1 MLHLPR
7 TVALL
12 LVLVGLSALLAG
24 GSASA
29 QTPAQPGRAEI
40 VAQLP
45 SSLSLARMRA
55 DLGALERIAD
65 RNGGNR
71 AAGTPGYAASVRYVV
86 AQLRR
91 AGYRPQVT
99 AFPYVQ
105 YFERLERGRQIAPV
119 ERELPLEALQY
130 SPSTPQ
136 GGIRARVVSSDD
148 GCSAG
153 DFGAVRGLIALVE
166 RGTCFFSVKAANA
179 QAAGAVGVLV
189 FNNEEGALDGTL
201 GDPNASAIPVAGI
214 TRGLGREL
222 AAAPNAVVELELV
235 TQTRQTKSRNITTDT
250 RRAPRVLVVGAHLDS
265 VRDGPGINDNATGV
279 AALLEIARA
288 LKNRPNELAVRFA
301 FWGAEELGLFG
312 SRAYAPTVQRER
324 VAGYLNFDVLGSPSQ
339 RYGVYGV
346 DRFAERWLGY
356 LERRGMNAVRTEI
369 GGRSDHAAFAQRGI
383 PVGGLFAGGY
393 ACYHRAC
400 DRVANVDL
408 DTFEDLASAAAYGV
422 ASFAPLAR

>member
-1 MLHLPR
+1 VLHLPR
-7 TVALL
+7 TMALL

-45 SSLSLARMRA
+45 RSISLARMRA

-99 AFPYVQ
+99 AFPYVE
-105 YFERLERGRQIAPV
+105 YLEHLERGRQITPV
-119 ERELPLEALQY
+119 QRELPLEALQY

-136 GGIRARVVSSDD
+136 GGIRARVVSSGD

-153 DFGAVRGLIALVE
+153 DFGAVRGRIALVE
-166 RGTCFFSVKAANA
+166 RGTCFFSAKAANA
-179 QAAGAVGVLV
+179 QAARAVGVLV

-201 GDPNASAIPVAGI
+201 GGPSASEIPVAGI

-235 TQTRQTKSRNITTDT
+235 TQTRQARSQNITTDT
-250 RRAPRVLVVGAHLDS
+250 RPAPRVLVVGAHLDS

-288 LKNRPNELAVRFA
+288 LNNRSNELAVRFA

-312 SRAYAPTVQRER
+312 SRAYARTVQRER
-324 VAGYLNFDVLGSPSQ
+324 VTGYLNFDVLGSPSQ

-356 LERRGMNAVRTEI
+356 LERRGMNAVRTGI

-400 DRVANVDL
+400 DRLANVDL
-408 DTFEDLASAAAYGV
+408 GTLEDLASAAAYGV